1 MLQCL
6 RVCWL
11 IRAIDVDITCD
22 LLLEEAVL
30 LNRDS
35 FFDRYPIEESFKNS
49 GLEWDTLQGI
59 FDDYDGVK
67 GDLRNKALLFLAEL
81 ERDKDSRN
89 LKIHSLNCRVK
100 DPLHLIEKI
109 IRKTGREHS
118 KKYQCISTANYREI
132 VRDLVGIRILVLTKE
147 EWEIVHDWLLAFIQA
162 NENVSLSE
170 VPVTYV
176 RYGDR
181 DVFDG
186 KIKKKVSHKGYRSQH
201 YVVKYKDLF
210 VEIQVRTLA
219 EEVYGEFDHFVK
231 YPYRENNPFL
241 VRYTGMASN
250 LLNSVDELISTC
262 VQMKETGWE
271 LVSQYYS
278 MDEHIDTEHIEQLEC
293 DESADD
299 AMPIDMK
306 ECAVSV
312 FYRKGR

>member
-11 IRAIDVDITCD
+11 IGEIDLDITCN
-22 LLLEEAVL
+22 LLLEGAVL

-35 FFDRYPIEESFKNS
+35 FFDRYPIEESFKGS

-59 FDDYDGVK
+59 YDDYDGVK
-67 GDLRNKALLFLAEL
+67 DDLKNEASLFLAEL
-81 ERDKDSRN
+81 ERDKGSRN
-89 LKIHSLNCRVK
+89 LTIHSINCRVK
-100 DPLHLIEKI
+100 DPFHLIEKI

-118 KKYQCISTANYREI
+118 KKYQCISATNYREI

-147 EWEIVHDWLLAFIQA
+147 EWEIVHDWLFSFIEA
-162 NENVSLSE
+162 NENVSLAE
-170 VPVTYV
+170 EPVTYV

-201 YVVKYKDLF
+201 YVLKYKGMF
-210 VEIQVRTLA
+210 FEIQVRTLA

-262 VQMKETGWE
+262 IQMKENGWE
-271 LVSQYYS
+271 FVSQFYS
-278 MDEHIDTEHIEQLEC
+278 MDEHIDAEHIEQLEC
-293 DESADD
+293 DETTDD
-299 AMPIDMK
+299 ETSIDMK
-306 ECAVSV
+306 EYAMSV